1 MCQQLK
7 NKTEIF
13 FEERMADMHNLV
25 HGNLFHFT
33 QKLESPQFYAK
44 HMENTKKGQPI

>member
-7 NKTEIF
+7 NKTETF

-25 HGNLFHFT
+25 HERLFHFT
-33 QKLESPQFYAK
+33 QNLESPQFYAK
-44 HMENTKKGQPI
+44 YMENIKKGQHI